1 MYTLELIRR
10 VAIAAYSAL
19 ALLVRP
25 FSVFAWVDNQTL
37 RTLREPENSLKVGR
51 VLRTLPFGFNH

>member
-25 FSVFAWVDNQTL
+25 FSVFAWVWWIIK
-37 RTLREPENSLKVGR
+37 RFEPSASRKLLEIGEGAPDSSVW
-51 VLRTLPFGFNH
+51 F

>member
-25 FSVFAWVDNQTL
+25 FSVFAWSSVGIRIDTHL
-37 RTLREPENSLKVGR
+37 AVEHRSTFVIPECVN
-51 VLRTLPFGFNH
+51 PC